1 MHKHYFNS
9 QHPLLMASMNGVSTL
24 PLALACWEAGV
35 FPSLMIP
42 FRQEDFRTAMSP
54 EDRRDAINQTLLEF
68 KKITGNC
75 DVIVGLMYSEL
86 DDVETMQLI
95 LDHQVSHVE
104 FFSTADQTK
113 QYNPMMEKYQ
123 KLYQLWFTKKLRN
136 YSSIRFM
143 ERIRQLISSTPGTA
157 IGLHG
162 SDGAGGTNT
171 ELTTQDMFDQQRQLT
186 PDAVIIPYGGVGT
199 PEQVAYYLNAGA
211 AAVAVGTLFA
221 ACQESP
227 LSEATKHAMIS
238 ASTNSVVRMPDTKQN
253 MLPLGT
259 LTDIVDSKNQSVANR
274 DSSLYAGIRGDG
286 TVGHIYAGHGIQHV
300 NSIRTVRETVEYLTS
315 HLI

>member
-1 MHKHYFNS
+1 
-9 QHPLLMASMNGVSTL
+9 MASMNGVSTL

-42 FRQEDFRTAMSP
+42 FRQDDFQTTMCP
-54 EDRRDAINQTLLEF
+54 EDRRYAINQTLLEF

-104 FFSTADQTK
+104 FFSTADKTK

-123 KLYQLWFTKKLRN
+123 KLYQLWFTKKLRT

-171 ELTTQDMFDQQRQLT
+171 ELTTRDMFDQQRQLT

-259 LTDIVDSKNQSVANR
+259 LTDIVDSKSQSVANR

>member
-1 MHKHYFNS
+1 MHRHYFNS
-9 QHPLLMASMNGVSTL
+9 RYPLSMASMNGVSTL

-42 FRQEDFRTAMSP
+42 FRQEDFQTAMSP
-54 EDRRDAINQTLLEF
+54 KDRRDTINQTLLEF

-75 DVIVGLMYSEL
+75 NVIVGLIYSEL
-86 DDVETMQLI
+86 DDAETMQLI

-104 FFSTADQTK
+104 LFTAADQTK
-113 QYNPMMEKYQ
+113 QYNPMRTKYQ
-123 KLYQLWFTKKLRN
+123 KLYDLWFAKKLQT

-143 ERIRQLISSTPGTA
+143 ERCRQLISSPPGTA

-162 SDGAGGTNT
+162 SDGAGGTNP
-171 ELTTQDMFDQQRQLT
+171 ELTTRDMFDQQRQLT

-199 PEQVAYYLNAGA
+199 PEQVAYYLDAGA

-221 ACQESP
+221 ACAESP
-227 LSEATKHAMIS
+227 LSEETKKAMITAS
-238 ASTNSVVRMPDTKQN
+238 ANSVVRMPDTRQN

-259 LTDIVDSKNQSVANR
+259 LTDIVNSKSQSVANR
-274 DSSLYAGIRGDG
+274 DSSLYAGIRGNG
-286 TVGHIYAGHGIQHV
+286 TVGHIYAGHGIQHIKT
-300 NSIRTVRETVEYLTS
+300 IRTVQQTVEYLTS
-315 HLI
+315 QL